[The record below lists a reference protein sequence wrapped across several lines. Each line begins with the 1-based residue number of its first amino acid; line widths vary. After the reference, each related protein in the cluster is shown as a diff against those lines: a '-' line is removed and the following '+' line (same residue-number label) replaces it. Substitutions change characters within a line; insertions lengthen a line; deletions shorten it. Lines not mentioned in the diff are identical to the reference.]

1 MSWPR
6 PEQVNPD
13 RYADRLFSLT
23 PSSDRTDL
31 IPDPPDPDADHRPWA
46 AALMIVGWLLA
57 AVLTLSTRGS
67 RSFQEGPSTFYENR
81 RITVN
86 LMESTTMAGLVLA
99 IIGTA
104 VALALVLSR
113 WKTGAA
119 VASAALAGI
128 ALAVSLSGWNVI
140 SALWSRS
147 GERWWAGG
155 LLIDACLAMVLAAS
169 IAEIH
174 RLSKPAKPAEVT
186 RETGG

>member
-13 RYADRLFSLT
+13 RYTDRLFSLT

-67 RSFQEGPSTFYENR
+67 RSFREGTHVPHEHPG
-81 RITVN
+81 ITTA
-86 LMESTTMAGLVLA
+86 LLESTTIIGLVLA
-99 IIGTA
+99 AAGTA

-147 GERWWAGG
+147 SEHWWAGG
-155 LLIDACLAMVLAAS
+155 FLIDACLAMVLAAS

-174 RLSKPAKPAEVT
+174 RLSKPAKPAEMT
-186 RETGG
+186 RETSG

>member
-1 MSWPR
+1 MSWPS

-13 RYADRLFSLT
+13 RYANRILSLT

-31 IPDPPDPDADHRPWA
+31 IPDPPAPDADHRPWA
-46 AALMIVGWLLA
+46 AALMVVGWLLA
-57 AVLTLSTRGS
+57 AALTLSTRGS
-67 RSFQEGPSTFYENR
+67 RSFQEGPSTRENHQ
-81 RITVN
+81 IIIS
-86 LMESTTMAGLVLA
+86 LMESTTMVGLILA

-104 VALALVLSR
+104 VALSLPLGR

-119 VASAALAGI
+119 IVSAALAGI

-147 GERWWAGG
+147 GEHWWAGG
-155 LLIDACLAMVLAAS
+155 LLIDACLTMVLGAS

-174 RLSKPAKPAEVT
+174 RLSSPRNQRK
-186 RETGG
+186 